1 LFRGG
6 WHFGFIILLQ
16 FCSRSRWTTMPLS
29 LVPHSSGDITVLHCS
44 GRIVAGP
51 EIDVLR
57 KHINSLLPGCRYILL
72 DLEKI
77 TFIDSMGMGE
87 LVHMLTTARR
97 CGGDLK
103 LCNISASTVRV
114 LRVTNLH
121 KVFEITE
128 TEEHGLNSFR
138 SSKIG
143 HA

>member
-1 LFRGG
+1 
-6 WHFGFIILLQ
+6 
-16 FCSRSRWTTMPLS
+16 M
-29 LVPHSSGDITVLHCS
+29 LHCS

-57 KHINSLLPGCRYILL
+57 KHINSLLPACRQILL
-72 DLEKI
+72 DLEKV

-87 LVHMLTTARR
+87 LVRLLTSARR

-114 LRVTNLH
+114 LRITNLH
-121 KVFEITE
+121 KVFEIAE
-128 TEEHGLNSFR
+128 TEQHGLNSFR
-138 SSKIG
+138 APKIG

>member
-1 LFRGG
+1 
-6 WHFGFIILLQ
+6 
-16 FCSRSRWTTMPLS
+16 MPLS
-29 LVPHSSGDITVLHCS
+29 LIPHSSGEVTVLHCA

-57 KHINSLLPGCRYILL
+57 KHINSLLPGCRHILL
-72 DLEKI
+72 DLEKV

-87 LVHMLTTARR
+87 LVRMLTSARR

-103 LCNISASTVRV
+103 LCNISPRTVRV
-114 LRVTNLH
+114 LRITNLH
-121 KVFEITE
+121 KVVEITE

-138 SSKIG
+138 TPKIG